1 MRRREFIALVA
12 VAGAWPLSTRAQR
25 AGVPVVG
32 YLSITSA
39 AMATYFV
46 GFRDGLKDAGYVEG
60 QNLAIEYR
68 WAEGQYDRLPIL
80 AAELVRRPVA
90 VIVAGGIPAV
100 FAVKAAT
107 STIPVVFNAAG
118 DPVRLGI
125 VSSFNRPG
133 GNITGVSFLGAE
145 PVAKRLEL
153 LLEVVPKASVIGV
166 LENPAN
172 ARADLDRAELQAA
185 ASTMGKEIVFAK
197 VTSERNFDATFA
209 TLVQGQVGALLV
221 SAEPLFN
228 LRREELIKLAARHA
242 LPAMYDLREFTAAG
256 GLLSYGASFTGNYRL
271 IAGQVVEILKGAKP
285 ADMPVLQPTKFELVI
300 NLKTA
305 KVLGVTI
312 PQSILLRAD
321 EVIE

>member
-1 MRRREFIALVA
+1 MPAIIV
-12 VAGAWPLSTRAQR
+12 RAPP
-25 AGVPVVG
+25 GG
-32 YLSITSA
+32 
-39 AMATYFV
+39 
-46 GFRDGLKDAGYVEG
+46 K
-60 QNLAIEYR
+60 AIHSL
-68 WAEGQYDRLPIL
+68 EGQYDRLPIL

-118 DPVRLGI
+118 DLVRLGI

-285 ADMPVLQPTKFELVI
+285 AAMPVLQPTKFELVI

-305 KVLGVTI
+305 KGLGVTI

-321 EVIE
+321 EVTE

>member
-1 MRRREFIALVA
+1 MPVIGYLGGTTFEMTRGYVAAFHRGLADREF
-12 VAGAWPLSTRAQR
+12 T
-25 AGVPVVG
+25 
-32 YLSITSA
+32 
-39 AMATYFV
+39 
-46 GFRDGLKDAGYVEG
+46 EG
-60 QNLAIEYR
+60 RNVAIEYR

>member
-1 MRRREFIALVA
+1 
-12 VAGAWPLSTRAQR
+12 
-25 AGVPVVG
+25 
-32 YLSITSA
+32 
-39 AMATYFV
+39 MATYFV

-107 STIPVVFNAAG
+107 TTIPVVFNAAG

-197 VTSERNFDATFA
+197 VTSERDFDAAFA

>member
-1 MRRREFIALVA
+1 VRRREFIALVA
-12 VAGAWPLSTRAQR
+12 VAGAWPLATRAQQ

-39 AMATYFV
+39 ATATYFV

-118 DPVRLGI
+118 DLVRLGI

-153 LLEVVPKASVIGV
+153 LLEVVPKVSVIGV

-172 ARADLDRAELQAA
+172 ARVDLDRA
-185 ASTMGKEIVFAK
+185 
-197 VTSERNFDATFA
+197 
-209 TLVQGQVGALLV
+209 
-221 SAEPLFN
+221 
-228 LRREELIKLAARHA
+228 
-242 LPAMYDLREFTAAG
+242 
-256 GLLSYGASFTGNYRL
+256 
-271 IAGQVVEILKGAKP
+271 
-285 ADMPVLQPTKFELVI
+285 
-300 NLKTA
+300 
-305 KVLGVTI
+305 
-312 PQSILLRAD
+312 
-321 EVIE
+321 

>member
-1 MRRREFIALVA
+1 M
-12 VAGAWPLSTRAQR
+12 
-25 AGVPVVG
+25 
-32 YLSITSA
+32 
-39 AMATYFV
+39 
-46 GFRDGLKDAGYVEG
+46 
-60 QNLAIEYR
+60 
-68 WAEGQYDRLPIL
+68 
-80 AAELVRRPVA
+80 A

-153 LLEVVPKASVIGV
+153 LEVVPKASVIGV

-197 VTSERNFDATFA
+197 VTSERDFDAAFA

-305 KVLGVTI
+305 KALGVTI
-312 PQSILLRAD
+312 PQSILLRTD

>member
-1 MRRREFIALVA
+1 
-12 VAGAWPLSTRAQR
+12 
-25 AGVPVVG
+25 
-32 YLSITSA
+32 
-39 AMATYFV
+39 MATYFV
-46 GFRDGLKDAGYVEG
+46 GFRGRVKDTGYVEG
-60 QNLAIEYR
+60 KNLAIEYR

-197 VTSERNFDATFA
+197 VTSERDFDAAFA

-256 GLLSYGASFTGNYRL
+256 GLLSYGLSLTGTFRL
-271 IAGQVVEILKGAKP
+271 LAGQVARILQGTKP
-285 ADMPVLQPTKFELVI
+285 GDLPVLQPTKFELVI
-300 NLKTA
+300 NLKTSKA
-305 KVLGVTI
+305 LGLTVPPT
-312 PQSILLRAD
+312 LLARAD